1 MLNFKSE
8 IIIKKIDA
16 KNKNQLSNINAQKS
30 SSHTSNQ
37 KQSHT
42 FMQSRHHL

>member
-16 KNKNQLSNINAQKS
+16 KNKNQLSNIKQ
-30 SSHTSNQ
+30 NQ
-37 KQSHT
+37 
-42 FMQSRHHL
+42 R